1 MLRGD
6 NGIITKATETKYLSG
21 ISQFD
26 EQTKLASM
34 AVRTSIES
42 NKISKAGYIATYNGT
57 GVDDKNYFTG
67 LVNEVAKELGV
78 TATAGGSGTILREGY
93 TVAYYLEKEGSTTQ
107 NGNGYIV
114 IWYTDNGLRSTMDR
128 EKAITN
134 YGLTDVASEGH
145 KTANEAVLVTVIHVE
160 NYKSELAIKGIT
172 SLTDSDSDI
181 GQPKFGD
188 TTLNGQLG
196 FSSSPTTNNTIQIV
210 ATAMSESEI
219 SEKGIT
225 RQQENSVIIKVTQQ
239 ITKEQLKA
247 MEQSEIGKE
256 KVQNMYIVAL
266 NNEMGWSETWQSDI
280 SYWQEEENI
289 IVENI
294 SQLFDLDFEGNGC
307 VVNGTHCDNPYDFII
322 QKGAYVV
329 DEFELET
336 LKYTCNNIEK
346 TGKVVY
352 FELAQNK
359 IYEII
364 AKNLDNIEI
373 GNTTYKTPSQFTYG
387 DNNYFYNEGMTW
399 REWVSSSYNPMH
411 PFLPE
416 KKFIVKVSDS
426 SSVPDAYRNKELVW
440 APFPVCK
447 ILSNNSVVAV
457 LPDDTIESI
466 IYVGT
471 EW

>member
-225 RQQENSVIIKVTQQ
+225 RQQENSVIIKVKQQ

-247 MEQSEIGKE
+247 MEQSETGKE
-256 KVQNMYIVAL
+256 KVQNMFINAVNTTGVTLSSWEEGVAL
-266 NNEMGWSETWQSDI
+266 CENQFHTSVTNVTQAYDVFINVGISVPENVSDA
-280 SYWQEEENI
+280 
-289 IVENI
+289 
-294 SQLFDLDFEGNGC
+294 
-307 VVNGTHCDNPYDFII
+307 YDFII
-322 QKGAYVV
+322 QTGAYE
-329 DEFELET
+329 DELEI
-336 LKYTCNNIEK
+336 LKYICNINNVDIEK
-346 TGKVVY
+346 TGTEVF
-352 FELAQNK
+352 FELTDAK
-359 IYEII
+359 EYEIV
-364 AKNLDNIEI
+364 AKDSNNNIV
-373 GNTTYKTPSQFTYG
+373 GTTTY
-387 DNNYFYNEGMTW
+387 
-399 REWVSSSYNPMH
+399 
-411 PFLPE
+411 
-416 KKFIVKVSDS
+416 
-426 SSVPDAYRNKELVW
+426 
-440 APFPVCK
+440 
-447 ILSNNSVVAV
+447 
-457 LPDDTIESI
+457 TIES
-466 IYVGT
+466 VSFSLDGT
-471 EW
+471 EYQIIKGRTWSEFLSQKPEYSYMLDSWNSYYYNNGQLVYVKYFSGEILNENNEIVCGGYSNIDFSLEITSGTYTSQEAPQM